1 MFKKLSI
8 SFERLL
14 DPYPQSFPRFE
25 SNSLLKFIWVCSYGL
40 KKYIAA
46 MTVFTMIV
54 GTVEALIFAYLGDI
68 VNHLSSISPSQ
79 LWNDCGTSLI
89 VLSCL
94 LLLSP
99 LAVAV
104 LTLFKFQTLQ
114 GNFPMR
120 LRWNFHRLILN
131 QSMQFFQDEFSGGIA
146 TKVMQ
151 TALAVRG
158 IVVAFLDIFV
168 YVLIYFASAAAVLG
182 NFDLWLLL
190 PFSIWLGL
198 YLMVCAFFLPR
209 LTQVAKEQAD
219 SRSLT
224 TGRISDAYTNISTVK
239 LFSHTNREAD
249 YVREAM
255 EEFMVPIY
263 GQQRLVSAF
272 DLATYAMSMTLVFT
286 TAAISIWLW
295 MQGQI
300 GVGVVAAAT
309 AMSLRFN
316 SVSQWAM
323 WVVADLFEHIGT
335 AQDGMKML
343 SRPITLEDNPDA
355 KPLSV
360 KSGGISFEDVY
371 FSYGKEKR
379 ILENFNLKISPGER
393 VGLVGRSGAGKST
406 IINLLLRF
414 YDVDS
419 GSILI
424 DGQNIR
430 QVSQNSLRSQIGMVT
445 QDTSLL
451 HRSIRD
457 NILYGRP
464 DASDKEVMLAAKL
477 AEADLFIQE
486 LKDPSGRVGYGS
498 HVGERGVKL
507 SGGQRQ
513 RISIARVILKNAPI
527 LLLDEATSALDSEVE
542 AAIQSSLYTLMDGKT
557 VIAIAHRLST
567 IAAMDRLI
575 VLDKGRIIEE
585 GSHKEL
591 LSNGGLYSQL
601 WNHQSGGFLGDGF
614 QQQLKVSA

>member
-1 MFKKLSI
+1 MFKKLSV
-8 SFERLL
+8 SFERLV
-14 DPYPQSFPRFE
+14 DPYSQVSLHFE
-25 SNSLLKFIWVCSYGL
+25 SNSLLKFIWICSDGL
-40 KKYIAA
+40 KKYIAT
-46 MTVFTMIV
+46 MTLFTMIV
-54 GTVEALIFAYLGDI
+54 GTVEALVFAYLGDI
-68 VNHLSSISPSQ
+68 VNHLSSIGPLQ

-89 VLSCL
+89 ILSCL

-99 LAVAV
+99 LAVAA
-104 LTLFKFQTLQ
+104 LTLFKFQTIQ

-131 QSMQFFQDEFSGGIA
+131 QSVGFFQDEFSGGIA

-151 TALAVRG
+151 TALAVKD

-168 YVLIYFASAAAVLG
+168 YVFIYFASAAVVLG
-182 NFDLWLLL
+182 SFDLWLLL
-190 PFSIWLGL
+190 PFSIWLLL
-198 YLMVCAFFLPR
+198 YFMVCVFFLPR

-255 EEFMVPIY
+255 EEFMVPVY

-272 DLATYAMSMTLVFT
+272 DLTTYAMSMTLVFS
-286 TAAISIWLW
+286 TAFLSIWLW
-295 MQGQI
+295 MQGQV
-300 GVGVVAAAT
+300 GVGIVAAST

-343 SRPITLEDNPDA
+343 SRPIALKDHPDA
-355 KPLSV
+355 KSLSV
-360 KSGGISFEDVY
+360 KSGGILFQNVS
-371 FSYGKEKR
+371 FSYGTGKR
-379 ILENFNLKISPGER
+379 ILDNFNLKISPGER

-414 YDVDS
+414 YDVNS

-424 DGQNIR
+424 DGQNIQ
-430 QVSQNSLRSQIGMVT
+430 QVSQNSLRSEIGMVT

-464 DASDKEVMLAAKL
+464 DANDNDIILAAKR

-486 LKDPSGRVGYGS
+486 LKDQSGRVGYDC

-542 AAIQSSLYTLMDGKT
+542 AAIQSSLYTLMEGKT
-557 VIAIAHRLST
+557 VVAIAHRLST

-575 VLDKGRIIEE
+575 VLDKGIIVEE
-585 GSHKEL
+585 GSHEEL
-591 LSNGGLYSQL
+591 LGNGGLYSQL
-601 WNHQSGGFLGDGF
+601 WNRQSGGFLGDDY
-614 QQQLKVSA
+614 QQKLKASA